1 MIDPQSDVLT
11 IDRLHNHLA
20 RFKPHEMENA
30 TSLDVAFFESA
41 RVIQLLAFEFEA
53 QIVNP
58 LACFRHAHVFQ
69 SGDFVGGP
77 EMEDHHFVPILLP
90 RVIQPA

>member
-1 MIDPQSDVLT
+1 MINEQSDVWA

-20 RFKPHEMENA
+20 AFSPHEMESA
-30 TSLDVAFFESA
+30 TVPDVALFESA
-41 RVIQLLAFEFEA
+41 RVIQLLAFEFAA
-53 QIVNP
+53 QIFNI

-69 SGDFVGGP
+69 SGDFVGRP
-77 EMEDHHFVPILLP
+77 EMEGYKFVPILLP